1 MTENQNN
8 PGLSC
13 AWHIQQNATQRDT
26 SLKCEIVTQFSDANC
41 AKALLAYYGCGEG
54 GDDQLRSFFCKRV
67 QCPKL
72 LTRILQLNNF
82 LSPPCPR
89 ALLECYGCGE
99 GGENQLRPFVAKKMQ
114 CPKLLTRIAQLNN
127 FLNPLATE
135 HCWNSMIV
143 EREVTTK

>member
-41 AKALLAYYGCGEG
+41 PKALLAYYSCGEG
-54 GDDQLRSFFCKRV
+54 GDDELRSFFCKRV

-82 LSPPCPR
+82 LSP
-89 ALLECYGCGE
+89 
-99 GGENQLRPFVAKKMQ
+99 
-114 CPKLLTRIAQLNN
+114 
-127 FLNPLATE
+127 LAPE
-135 HCWNSMIV
+135 HCLNAMVV
-143 EREVTTK
+143 EREVKTNLGHLLQKNAMSQTFDQDCTT